1 MTANLRLRVPF
12 HHWIPFLSILQQPG
26 MRRNAHLIP
35 ITVMESC
42 VPISVSVVVFHLLL
56 RIIYIDEYH
65 SASFDV
71 YFDLTLGSKDR
82 VWSDLMR

>member
-26 MRRNAHLIP
+26 MRRNVRSIP

-42 VPISVSVVVFHLLL
+42 VPISVEVFHLLVHMNIL
-56 RIIYIDEYH
+56 HLKSLPGTNRQK
-65 SASFDV
+65 
-71 YFDLTLGSKDR
+71 LGC
-82 VWSDLMR
+82 

>member
-26 MRRNAHLIP
+26 RRRNVHLIP

-42 VPISVSVVVFHLLL
+42 VPISVVVFHLLL
-56 RIIYIDEYH
+56 GMI
-65 SASFDV
+65 
-71 YFDLTLGSKDR
+71 L
-82 VWSDLMR
+82 

>member
-26 MRRNAHLIP
+26 MRRNVHLIP

-42 VPISVSVVVFHLLL
+42 VPISVVVFHLSLGT
-56 RIIYIDEYH
+56 IYIYI
-65 SASFDV
+65 
-71 YFDLTLGSKDR
+71 
-82 VWSDLMR
+82 

>member
-26 MRRNAHLIP
+26 MRRNVHLIP
-35 ITVMESC
+35 ITVMDSC

-56 RIIYIDEYH
+56 RIIYMDVYH

>member
-56 RIIYIDEYH
+56 RIIYIYI
-65 SASFDV
+65 
-71 YFDLTLGSKDR
+71 
-82 VWSDLMR
+82 

>member
-26 MRRNAHLIP
+26 MRRNVRSIP

-42 VPISVSVVVFHLLL
+42 VPISVEVFHLLL
-56 RIIYIDEYH
+56 RMI
-65 SASFDV
+65 
-71 YFDLTLGSKDR
+71 
-82 VWSDLMR
+82 